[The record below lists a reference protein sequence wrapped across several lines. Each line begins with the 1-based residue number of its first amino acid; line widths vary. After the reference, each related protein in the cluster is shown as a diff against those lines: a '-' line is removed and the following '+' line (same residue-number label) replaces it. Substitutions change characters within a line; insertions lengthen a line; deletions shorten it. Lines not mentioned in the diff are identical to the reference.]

1 MADERLDRIEQ
12 RISEIAQ
19 GQGGLRTGLDEL
31 GAGQGR
37 LDARLTRVEILQEE
51 MRDQIQIIAEGHA
64 ATQAAIARGIE
75 AVKAHI
81 DSRIDPLE
89 LALREH
95 LGT

>member
-12 RISEIAQ
+12 RISEIAR
-19 GQGGLRTGLDEL
+19 GQDGLQKGLDEL
-31 GAGQGR
+31 RAGQGR
-37 LDARLTRVEILQEE
+37 LNARLTRVEVLQEE
-51 MRDQIQIIAEGHA
+51 MRDHVQLIAAGHA